1 MQREEQTGKSEL
13 MQFVRN
19 MDCLQMKMMVNSH
32 SRETKPNATESVKEW
47 YFHHCNFVTSIL
59 YLQIFS
65 NLNHNCY

>member
-19 MDCLQMKMMVNSH
+19 MDCLQMKMMVNLH
-32 SRETKPNATESVKEW
+32 SRETKASATESVKEW
-47 YFHHCNFVTSIL
+47 YFDHCNFVTSIL